1 MQREK
6 LTSEEMKSRQENSQ
20 RLADKHRLA
29 MAESLG
35 KEEAEICGKA
45 PRTPA
50 ANPLLEWA

>member
-6 LTSEEMKSRQENSQ
+6 LTPEALQARREASR
-20 RLADKHRLA
+20 RLMERHEAA
-29 MAESLG
+29 MAESLA